1 MRQARGFIGGRSCL
15 CRQTIS
21 WRRWA
26 LGNQQ
31 SGFILQVYGYW
42 EMVAAFVI
50 PGALA
55 EALVCDT
62 VRRCI
67 SSTPKFSRTLRAFAK
82 G

>member
-1 MRQARGFIGGRSCL
+1 MPLSADDLVAQVGV
-15 CRQTIS
+15 
-21 WRRWA
+21 
-26 LGNQQ
+26 GNQQ

-82 G
+82 R